1 MLLISLL
8 VTFGWAI
15 VVPFL
20 WRIWGRRGGRMGVL
34 LPSALFVFYAWRLSS
49 GETATECYVWA
60 PSLGIE
66 MALHFDGLSG
76 TYLLLITG
84 IGALIALFAVPYE
97 IPARHVGGFDS
108 LMILFMGA
116 MQGAVLADDL
126 MTLFV
131 FWELTS
137 ITSYLLIGFESEK
150 REARS
155 AARQALLVT
164 SGAGMA
170 MLFGFLV
177 LGELAGTRRISELHQ
192 HADAIVGSP
201 SYAPILVLI
210 AIGAFAKSAI
220 VPFHFWLPN
229 AMTAPTPVSA
239 YLHSATMVKAG
250 IYLLARL
257 RPTLSGTD
265 LWFLLLGAAGAATLV
280 VGALRVVN
288 EFDLKRVLAETT
300 VIGLGALLL
309 TLAIPTPFGVQAF
322 AVFLVVHA
330 LYKAA
335 LFMIAG
341 AVQHS
346 THTRNLR
353 ELSGLWRAMPV
364 TSIAAV
370 LSGVAMMGMP
380 PMLGFIGKELI
391 YEATLDA
398 PKFAPLWVA
407 AAFTGNSAMVIGALL
422 AVHHV
427 FFGRGLPATEIARE
441 PPPGMLVGPCVLGL
455 LSLAFGIFHD
465 AIQSVVVQPS
475 LRAVTGA
482 EVGHELELW
491 GGLSSSL
498 VLSVF
503 TVAAGITGYH
513 QRYRLIRLAR
523 LIPGVLRPRFE
534 NGYRFVLEAIA
545 WSATTQTRVI
555 QNGRL
560 PVYAAVLVA
569 VGASALAISA
579 IRGPRV
585 AWAGTFDTTVADI
598 VSGAAIFLGV
608 GVAVSARGRFA
619 AALGVSLSGFGL
631 GILVALLGAT
641 DVALA
646 QFCAESLLL
655 VAVVLA
661 TRRTAARYG
670 PSQRSA
676 GAFLALRAAVSAAFG
691 AAAALALLRATSAPF
706 EDELSSH
713 FIENAVEVA
722 RGHNVVDTILVDFR
736 VLDTLGEITV
746 ILILALALWPL
757 HRGRAG
763 RVAGSETRSPP

>member
-1 MLLISLL
+1 MTLLAP
-8 VTFGWAI
+8 FGWAI

-20 WRIWGRRGGRMGVL
+20 WRIWGRRGGRLAVL
-34 LPSALFVFYAWRLSS
+34 LPSALFVFYASRLAS
-49 GETATECYVWA
+49 GKTWTERYAWA
-60 PSLGIE
+60 PALDIE

-108 LMILFMGA
+108 LMVGFMGA
-116 MQGAVLADDL
+116 MQGLVLADDL
-126 MTLFV
+126 LTLFV

-137 ITSYLLIGFESEK
+137 ITSYLLIGFDSEK
-150 REARS
+150 REARA
-155 AARQALLVT
+155 AARQALLIT
-164 SGAGMA
+164 STTAMA
-170 MLFGFLV
+170 MLFGFLL
-177 LGELAGTRRISELHQ
+177 LGELAGTRRISELHE
-192 HADAIVGSP
+192 HADAIVASP
-201 SYAPILVLI
+201 SYPGILILI

-220 VPFHFWLPN
+220 APFHFWLPN

-257 RPTLSGTD
+257 RPTLSGSD
-265 LWFLLLGAAGAATLV
+265 LWFFLLGTASVATLL
-280 VGALRVVN
+280 VGAVRVVN

-309 TLAIPTPFGVQAF
+309 VLAIPTPYGVRAF

-353 ELSGLWRAMPV
+353 ELSGLWKAMPV
-364 TSIAAV
+364 TSVAAV

-391 YEATLDA
+391 YDATLDA
-398 PKFAPLWVA
+398 PRFSLLWVT
-407 AAFTGNSAMVIGALL
+407 AAFTGNAAMVAGALL
-422 AVHHV
+422 VVHHV
-427 FFGRGLPATEIARE
+427 FFGRRLPATEIARE

-455 LSLAFGIFHD
+455 LSLVFGIFHD
-465 AIQSVVVQPS
+465 PIQNVVVEPS
-475 LRAVTGA
+475 LRALTGTPLA
-482 EVGHELELW
+482 EHEIELW
-491 GGLSSSL
+491 GGISTAL
-498 VLSVF
+498 VLSIA
-503 TVAAGITGYH
+503 TVAAGVTGYVE
-513 QRYRLIRLAR
+513 RDRLIRLTR
-523 LIPGVLRPRFE
+523 LVPGIFRRRLE
-534 NGYRFVLEAIA
+534 NGYRLILDAIA
-545 WSATTQTRVI
+545 WTAHAQTRVI

-560 PVYAAVLVA
+560 PIYGAVFVGVA
-569 VGASALAISA
+569 ASALFVSVVG
-579 IRGPRV
+579 GPGFSRAVHEGHTFVDV
-585 AWAGTFDTTVADI
+585 A
-598 VSGAAIFLGV
+598 SSAAIVLGV
-608 GVAVSARGRFA
+608 GVAVSARARFS
-619 AALGVSLSGFGL
+619 AALGVSLAGFGL

-646 QFCAESLLL
+646 QFGAESLLL
-655 VAVVLA
+655 IAVVLA

-670 PSQRSA
+670 PARRSS
-676 GAFLALRAAVSAAFG
+676 GTFLALRAALASLLG
-691 AAAALALLRATSAPF
+691 AGAALALLRATQAPF
-706 EDELSSH
+706 EDELSNH
-713 FIENAVEVA
+713 FIANTVEVA
-722 RGHNVVDTILVDFR
+722 RGHNVVDAILVDFR

-746 ILILALALWPL
+746 ILILALSLWPL
-757 HRGRAG
+757 HRKTAR
-763 RVAGSETRSPP
+763 RTEESDTRSPS